1 MRDNI
6 RILITDYK
14 KLQGIDTGN
23 NLHKSV
29 AYCIGYADAGWE
41 AVICLPV
48 TLPDKTGH
56 AIPECK
62 KF

>member
-1 MRDNI
+1 MSGSPERGHAAI
-6 RILITDYK
+6 FT
-14 KLQGIDTGN
+14 
-23 NLHKSV
+23 NLRRQVKYYDKFLS
-29 AYCIGYADAGWE
+29 IGYADAGWE
-41 AVICLPV
+41 AVLCLPV